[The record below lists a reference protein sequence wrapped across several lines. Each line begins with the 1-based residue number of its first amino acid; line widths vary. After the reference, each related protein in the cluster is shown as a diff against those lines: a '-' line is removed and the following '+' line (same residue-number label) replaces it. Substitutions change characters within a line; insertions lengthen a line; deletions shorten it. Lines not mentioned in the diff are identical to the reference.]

1 MDKNMIN
8 IDDLFKQRFD
18 REEEDRGGAWL
29 RMRELLDEKM
39 PTNVPAAGINWRRM
53 FSYVAG
59 IALLATV
66 TIGGYEVATKSR
78 SNDEMAKLASNA
90 AGIPE
95 HRSLAA
101 RNAND
106 KALVNTKTDQAL
118 ASSAS
123 NDANNSTVN
132 KTTNSLNKKSNH
144 SSINNIQS
152 NSYTNAP
159 VGKLS
164 NIPTE
169 QGDNSDDN
177 IESQSNSKDNS
188 SIALNKKQVSNN
200 NGNATNSNG
209 NLVKDNASGSV
220 GEVADNNS
228 TGTRHNKHVYA
239 HANKLPLASGFIAS
253 SSKSI
258 SGGKQM
264 SNNELGSNDLNPKE
278 PDTKFA
284 SGSGHANKKSHK
296 SKDINELMPASGSV
310 TSDISSSLVSAATDK
325 TRRYAPK
332 IQTIQALEIKQRLI
346 VDPETHKAFY
356 RNDTIG
362 KVPVQQLVFAPI
374 DDEAN
379 TANSLS
385 ERSSK
390 GYAANK
396 GKDANADEN
405 KLLPGASS
413 SDAAANSNAKD
424 ELAKKRAASNRWD
437 WRSVSEALK
446 DFEYNLGQVKVFPG
460 VIGGVNTTFFGP
472 SSSSGFHLGMTTE
485 FEFNDHWGMMAELK
499 YMQRVNNGV
508 LNNNYVSYKAID
520 SSGTPQHMAYVI
532 QKDSIQHYFNY
543 STLHSLELPISL
555 HYKTNNF
562 NIFAGANL
570 VYNFAINTEEI
581 DHKYL
586 TAPTTETFPGN
597 NWQNVLKNSPKYT
610 INDFSSIFGIGYL
623 LGLSYEFTP
632 SIMVDA
638 RMTQMVWDNAKTLG
652 AKQISSNLY
661 QSPSAQLSIIYRLNH
676 KKTEER

>member
-39 PTNVPAAGINWRRM
+39 PTNVPATGINWRRM

-78 SNDEMAKLASNA
+78 NNDEVARLASTA
-90 AGIPE
+90 AGVPE

-101 RNAND
+101 RTAND
-106 KALVNTKTDQAL
+106 NELLKNKTDQAL
-118 ASSAS
+118 SSSAGS
-123 NDANNSTVN
+123 NKPNNNITNSTTKPIN
-132 KTTNSLNKKSNH
+132 GLNKKNKTNAINSDH
-144 SSINNIQS
+144 SANYVAGNNSDHSIMQSSSGNNAANNIENQQNNKDSKLITS
-152 NSYTNAP
+152 NKQQTPDKA
-159 VGKLS
+159 GKH
-164 NIPTE
+164 IR
-169 QGDNSDDN
+169 QGTSVD
-177 IESQSNSKDNS
+177 
-188 SIALNKKQVSNN
+188 
-200 NGNATNSNG
+200 NGN
-209 NLVKDNASGSV
+209 
-220 GEVADNNS
+220 VADNN
-228 TGTRHNKHVYA
+228 TEGTHSNKHKYA
-239 HANKLPLASGFIAS
+239 HASKLPLASGSIAS
-253 SSKSI
+253 NDKLTTNGNHLI
-258 SGGKQM
+258 
-264 SNNELGSNDLNPKE
+264 NNDLGDNELNPKE
-278 PDTKFA
+278 HETKLA
-284 SGSGHANKKSHK
+284 SGDNHNKRNSHK
-296 SKDINELMPASGSV
+296 SNNINGLMPSSGS
-310 TSDISSSLVSAATDK
+310 IASSLPGSLTIAAADK
-325 TRRYAPK
+325 TRRYVAK
-332 IQTIQALEIKQRLI
+332 IETIQALEIKQRLI

-356 RNDTIG
+356 RSDTIG
-362 KVPVQQLVFAPI
+362 KLPVQQLVFAPI
-374 DDEAN
+374 DDEVN
-379 TANSLS
+379 TAGNLS

-405 KLLPGASS
+405 KLTPGASS
-413 SDAAANSNAKD
+413 GDAAANSNAKD
-424 ELAKKRAASNRWD
+424 ELAKKRAASSKWD

-508 LNNNYVSYKAID
+508 LNNNYVTYKAID

-555 HYKTNNF
+555 HYKANNF

-597 NWQNVLKNSPKYT
+597 NWQSVLKNSPKYS